1 MINQLEEW
9 DKALFLKLNGAH
21 NEFFDFLM
29 PWISNKYLWIPL
41 YVLLLFWLI
50 KKEQRQ
56 WLWVLLSIGLL
67 ILISDQLASGF
78 LKPTV
83 ERLRPCYDPEISEQV
98 HLVKGCGGRYGFASS
113 HSSNSFA
120 IAIFCRLMLKDRLKY
135 IGLLIP
141 WAALVAYSRVY
152 LGVHYPGDILMGALI
167 GLGAAQLVYFLF
179 TFGRWKRAC
188 ADPCR

>member
-1 MINQLEEW
+1 MIDQLEAW

-21 NEFFDFLM
+21 NSLFDFLM

-41 YVLLLFWLI
+41 YALLLFWLI
-50 KKEQRQ
+50 KKDQRQ
-56 WLWVLLSIGLL
+56 WILVILSIGLL
-67 ILISDQLASGF
+67 IFISDQVASGF

-83 ERLRPCYDPEISEQV
+83 ERLRPCYDPEISDQV
-98 HLVKGCGGRYGFASS
+98 HLLKGCGGQYGFASS

-120 IAIFCRLMLKDRLKY
+120 VAIFCWLMLKDHLKY
-135 IGLLIP
+135 IWLLIP

-152 LGVHYPGDILMGALI
+152 LGVHYPGDVITGMLI

-179 TFGRWKRAC
+179 RRITHKRA
-188 ADPCR
+188 ANV